1 MALFSEMM
9 DELGDAQ
16 NKIMRLRAALE
27 VFANRASAYI
37 APEETVTFFMS
48 DCMDAANA
56 LKDTED

>member
-9 DELGDAQ
+9 DDWGEAQ
-16 NKIMRLRAALE
+16 YKITRLRAALE

-48 DCMDAANA
+48 DCMDAKKA